1 MGIIE
6 KASTSDVFFYLSKGS
21 EYMND
26 DEILKI
32 LLKFADFFSINS
44 FAKDVFRDIFIW
56 LIKGLVTINSVMENV
71 FFYSV
76 KLISWPTTKAMETL
90 INDPK
95 KGLIIIA
102 VTLMGL
108 TLMFIGGKIILG
120 DRMSPQEFTR
130 NFIMVTLVLIGLTGF
145 MGSLEKLT
153 FAGVDVGKN
162 AFSSEEN
169 SKISYQIVKDNIT
182 DLKALDAA
190 GWKTTTPKKANYLNE
205 DSWKTVNFNEV
216 IDEEFKHAEG
226 LAKKRIDQDDNGQN
240 IVEDLDSSFWMPS
253 TDDYYYRY
261 HVGFTAIIIQEVFIL
276 LVFAFSTLIIVETSF
291 ELGVKGV
298 IGPFIA
304 ASDMATGQRIK
315 NLLIDLIGAYVKI
328 VVLVFIIQLYRL
340 FMNWTQ
346 SIHFS
351 DSLVETTVLKCLIVV
366 GAFFAVL
373 KGSSS
378 VQRLLGIDV
387 SQSFGQQALMGTM
400 AGAQIMKG
408 AGGLASGLTK
418 GTARQ
423 FGKNGFIGRR
433 AQSLSNKR
441 QEKAKKEALTES
453 LGGKENYKEKM
464 NPRRLAQREGFNEAQ
479 QILATEQAMK
489 QQESSGTNSKN
500 EGSNKNN
507 PGSSNKNTLST
518 NSSDNK
524 GKNSIRPVHKGTSS
538 ANSSI
543 AEQKDIQSND
553 TNTKKGS
560 NAVNRLNQQ
569 KANKPNSGK
578 QTAPLGKQ
586 YSKNTSTSANGTTK
600 TSFNKTESEE
610 KKQYSTKVNRDSQKS
625 VKTASK
631 KTASKMVPKKPQKN
645 ANK

>member
-1 MGIIE
+1 
-6 KASTSDVFFYLSKGS
+6 
-21 EYMND
+21 MND

-56 LIKGLVTINSVMENV
+56 LIKGLVTINGVMENV

-95 KGLIIIA
+95 KGLVIIA

-182 DLKALDAA
+182 DLKALDAD

-216 IDEEFKHAEG
+216 IDEQFKHAEG
-226 LAKKRIDQDDNGQN
+226 LAKKRVDQDDSGQN

-261 HVGFTAIIIQEVFIL
+261 HVGFTAIIIQEIFIL

-418 GTARQ
+418 GTAKQ
-423 FGKNGFIGRR
+423 FGKNGFIGKR

-441 QEKAKKEALTES
+441 QEKAKKQALTET

-464 NPRRLAQREGFNEAQ
+464 NPRRQAQREGFNEAQ
-479 QILATEQAMK
+479 QVLATEQAMN
-489 QQESSGTNSKN
+489 QQQSTGANSN
-500 EGSNKNN
+500 NVGSNKNN
-507 PGSSNKNTLST
+507 SGSSNKNTLSS
-518 NSSDNK
+518 NSIDNK
-524 GKNSIRPVHKGTSS
+524 GNNPTSPGNKGT
-538 ANSSI
+538 NSTTPTNS
-543 AEQKDIQSND
+543 QRKDNHVND
-553 TNTKKGS
+553 ANTKKGS

-569 KANKPNSGK
+569 KANKSDSSK
-578 QTAPLGKQ
+578 QNVPLGKQ
-586 YSKNTSTSANGTTK
+586 YSKYTSNSSNNTTK
-600 TSFNKTESEE
+600 SNLNKTESQGQ
-610 KKQYSTKVNRDSQKS
+610 KQYSTKVNRDSPKNA
-625 VKTASK
+625 KP
-631 KTASKMVPKKPQKN
+631 ASKMVPKKPQKTQVN
-645 ANK
+645 AKSSIKGKETKPTN